1 MTKTRAR
8 KRGRTSSH
16 SQRAH
21 QETTY
26 TQGRT
31 TASTTRAARGKKIQN
46 PRTKAAENLLM
57 PSLVAL
63 GCWGL
68 AFSFIFLT
76 SEANHYL
83 FGGMAVVMALMWT
96 VMVIMRVNKMRQVR
110 QNINS

>member
-1 MTKTRAR
+1 MPKTRAR
-8 KRGRTSSH
+8 KRGHTGGQSH
-16 SQRAH
+16 AQQAH
-21 QETTY
+21 QETTRI
-26 TQGRT
+26 QGSS
-31 TASTTRAARGKKIQN
+31 TARKVRGKQAQN
-46 PRTKAAENLLM
+46 PRAKAMENLLM

-76 SEANHYL
+76 SDTNHYL
-83 FGGMAVVMALMWT
+83 YGGMAVVMALMWT

>member
-16 SQRAH
+16 SQQAH

-26 TQGRT
+26 TQGKT
-31 TASTTRAARGKKIQN
+31 TAQTGRGKKTQN
-46 PRTKAAENLLM
+46 PRTKAAENLFM

-76 SEANHYL
+76 SDTNHYL
-83 FGGMAVVMALMWT
+83 YGGMAVVMAVMWT

-110 QNINS
+110 QNVNS